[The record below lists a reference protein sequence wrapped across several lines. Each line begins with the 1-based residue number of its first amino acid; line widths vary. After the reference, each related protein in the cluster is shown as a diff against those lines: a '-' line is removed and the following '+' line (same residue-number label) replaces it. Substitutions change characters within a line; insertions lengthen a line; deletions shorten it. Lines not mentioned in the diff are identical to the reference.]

1 VWVGRQRYTPYGQ
14 VRYQWGSLPTTYN
27 FTGQRLDGDTGLLY
41 YGARYYDP
49 ALMRFV
55 QADTLVPEPGN
66 PQSLNRY
73 AYVLNN
79 PLKYTDPTSLFSEE
93 EIMKYFGVSRWED
106 VLALFEKG
114 GIYEGRWG
122 WLETLRQAEAGT
134 QVTVLDK
141 LKVEG
146 CNEWT
151 GECRASATSLF
162 QGTFF
167 IGDDGKIYLKQDS
180 GEVVPAEAIARLG
193 TVYSLDNPNANPMFR
208 SALIEASS
216 KTYHIKVNWNKAL
229 DLLRLDELAV
239 FTYATLATGATT
251 ITLVEAG
258 IELCTTPIGCIGATF
273 AFGGAYATGYAT
285 YVLWQNVTWPAWK
298 RYFEESFQVTP

>member
-1 VWVGRQRYTPYGQ
+1 VGRQRYTPYGQ

-193 TVYSLDNPNANPMFR
+193 THYGLDSPETNPLFR
-208 SALIEASS
+208 YALIEAQS
-216 KTYHIKVNWNKAL
+216 KTYHVKVNWNKVA
-229 DLLRLDELAV
+229 DPLLWEHTGTFIAFAV
-239 FTYATLATGATT
+239 APMAFGTSFVFAGADACSS
-251 ITLVEAG
+251 LV
-258 IELCTTPIGCIGATF
+258 GCIIGVPVI
-273 AFGGAYATGYAT
+273 GIGIGMIGVGVY
-285 YVLWQNVTWPAWK
+285 NVGITIQFITQHILP
-298 RYFEESFQVTP
+298 EMLEVHP